1 MKLKVDWSIKS
12 NDSHSAIE
20 LSLKRFDRYLRDQGL
35 RESSI
40 VDYVARTARYLKWAQ
55 TDRPTIDQLNQYREI
70 LHDRNLSRSSMNNYS
85 FSFKR
90 YYKMLGESIEL
101 PFMNRNE
108 NLPYFFD
115 EEDILKIFSV
125 CNNMKHKTMLTVL
138 FYASLRS
145 TELCNLD
152 DKDIDLKALT
162 IRIREGKG
170 GRDGIAFISEECS
183 DAIKRYLE
191 VRPPLTLEDGSHPLF
206 YTDYS
211 NRWKYRK
218 LHQMF
223 IYYKEKAGVTK
234 SGAVHVFSR
243 HSPASIMIS
252 QGCDI
257 RIVQTLLRHK
267 DIRTTVRYC
276 HIADETARQWHD
288 KTLKLQ
294 F

>member
-1 MKLKVDWSIKS
+1 MKLKIDWSIKG

-40 VDYVARTARYLKWAQ
+40 IDYVARTNRFLKWAQ
-55 TDRPTIDQLNQYREI
+55 TDRPTTDQLNQYREI

-90 YYKMLGESIEL
+90 YYKMFGESIEL

-115 EEDILKIFSV
+115 EEDVLKIFGV

-152 DKDIDLKALT
+152 DKDVDFKALT
-162 IRIREGKG
+162 VRVREGKG
-170 GRDGIAFISEECS
+170 G
-183 DAIKRYLE
+183 
-191 VRPPLTLEDGSHPLF
+191 
-206 YTDYS
+206 
-211 NRWKYRK
+211 
-218 LHQMF
+218 
-223 IYYKEKAGVTK
+223 
-234 SGAVHVFSR
+234 
-243 HSPASIMIS
+243 
-252 QGCDI
+252 
-257 RIVQTLLRHK
+257 
-267 DIRTTVRYC
+267 
-276 HIADETARQWHD
+276 
-288 KTLKLQ
+288 
-294 F
+294 